1 MKRLLVAA
9 MIIGTLLATHL
20 DAQRAT
26 GMRGGGGAHFT
37 GNSVLQPA
45 LSPLAPW
52 GGIHHGLPGHHFAGW
67 WPGRFQYPFWG
78 YPSFYGG
85 DLWGY
90 YGDGYQEPA
99 SPSIVVLVPQM
110 QIPEEPPPAVPIRAE
125 MHEYHWPAGTAS
137 TAAAKFSIV
146 SKDQRVESAV
156 AVWVQDDAV
165 FYVTSDGRSHQMKL
179 ATVDR
184 EATRR
189 RNAESDLKLWLP
201 AGS

>member
-9 MIIGTLLATHL
+9 MMIGTLLATHL
-20 DAQRAT
+20 DAQRAAM
-26 GMRGGGGAHFT
+26 MRGGAGMVHPG
-37 GNSVLQPA
+37 V
-45 LSPLAPW
+45 SPIRSW
-52 GGIHHGLPGHHFAGW
+52 GGINVGLPGHHFAGW

-85 DLWGY
+85 DYRGY
-90 YGDGYQEPA
+90 YGEGYQAPA
-99 SPSIVVLVPQM
+99 SPRIVVLVPQV
-110 QIPEEPPPAVPIRAE
+110 QIPEVSPPAVPIRAE

-137 TAAAKFSIV
+137 KAAANFSIV

-156 AVWVQDDAV
+156 AVWVQGEVV

-189 RNAESDLKLWLP
+189 RNAENDLKLWLP
-201 AGS
+201 TGS